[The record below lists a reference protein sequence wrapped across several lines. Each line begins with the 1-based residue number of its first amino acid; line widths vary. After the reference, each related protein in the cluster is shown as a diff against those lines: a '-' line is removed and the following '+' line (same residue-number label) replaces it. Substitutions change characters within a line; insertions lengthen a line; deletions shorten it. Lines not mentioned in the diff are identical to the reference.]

1 MTNIKQLTLAGLLA
15 TMTVLIASAGA
26 PPLPTTPA
34 PVDDIL
40 YVQPFTLD
48 KAYAS
53 TWRAEQPKVTSG
65 LLLVLKVNPDLVY
78 PRQTAE
84 PVLYVGDQTAERV
97 NVGYVSGHVVAIVP
111 GEVDLEKAL
120 AWFGAPDL
128 PERVTAQTIRQQTQR
143 AVAANIK
150 PLAAENVRKA
160 VTAGGKTLKLADYD
174 ALRRAA
180 AELIKTYAPD
190 ESDLANSIQA
200 PRVGG

>member
-1 MTNIKQLTLAGLLA
+1 MTKTKQLTLAGLLA
-15 TMTVLIASAGA
+15 TMSVLIASAGA
-26 PPLPTTPA
+26 PPVPATPA
-34 PVDDIL
+34 SVDDIL
-40 YVQPFTLD
+40 YVQPFTLE

-53 TWRAEQPKVTSG
+53 TWRAEQPKVDSG

-120 AWFGAPDL
+120 AWFGDPDL
-128 PERVTAQTIRQQTQR
+128 PERVTAEKIRQQTQQ
-143 AVAANIK
+143 AVAASIT
-150 PLAAENVRKA
+150 PVPTENVRKA
-160 VTAGGKTLKLADYD
+160 VTAGGKTLKLADYE
-174 ALRRAA
+174 ALRREA

-190 ESDLANSIQA
+190 ETERADNIQA